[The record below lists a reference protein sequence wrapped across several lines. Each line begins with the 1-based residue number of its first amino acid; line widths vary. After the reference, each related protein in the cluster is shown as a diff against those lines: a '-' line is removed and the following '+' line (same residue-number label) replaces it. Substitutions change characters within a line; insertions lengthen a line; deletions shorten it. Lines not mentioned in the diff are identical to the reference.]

1 MFLYYLSLGSNIN
14 PEENLAEAIERLRNT
29 FQITKISN
37 FYLNSASG
45 FEGGDFINGCI
56 EVGLQEHDFDHIN
69 SILKSTEDHFG
80 RDRRQPKFSDRPL
93 DIDIVLV
100 IQGENLIYI
109 SKEIQD
115 YDFVS
120 IPLNEIITETISN
133 RLEISQV
140 RNASF
145 KEVKIY
151 L

>member
-14 PEENLAEAIERLRNT
+14 PEENLAEAIKRLRNT

-80 RDRRQPKFSDRPL
+80 RDRKQPKFSDRPL
-93 DIDIVLV
+93 DVDIVLV
-100 IQGENLIYI
+100 IQGEDLIYA
-109 SKEIQD
+109 SKEIED

-133 RLEISQV
+133 NLEISQIS
-140 RNASF
+140 NSSF

>member
-1 MFLYYLSLGSNIN
+1 MFIYYLSLGSNIN
-14 PEENLAEAIERLRNT
+14 PKKNLAEAIKILRNT

-56 EVGLQEHDFDHIN
+56 EIVMQEHDFDYIN

-80 RDRRQPKFSDRPL
+80 RDRKQPKFSDRPL

-133 RLEISQV
+133 KLEISQV
-140 RNASF
+140 SNSSF

>member
-14 PEENLAEAIERLRNT
+14 PEENLVEAIKRLRNT

-80 RDRRQPKFSDRPL
+80 RDRKQPKFSDRPL

-100 IQGENLIYI
+100 IKGEDLIYA
-109 SKEIQD
+109 SKEIED

-133 RLEISQV
+133 KLEISQIS
-140 RNASF
+140 NSSF

>member
-14 PEENLAEAIERLRNT
+14 PEENLAEAIKRLRNT

-56 EVGLQEHDFDHIN
+56 EVSLHEHDFDHIN
-69 SILKSTEDHFG
+69 SILKSIEDHFG
-80 RDRRQPKFSDRPL
+80 RDRKKPKFSDRPL

-100 IQGENLIYI
+100 IQEEDLIFA
-109 SKEIQD
+109 SKEIED

-120 IPLNEIITETISN
+120 MPLNEIITETISN
-133 RLEISQV
+133 KLKISQV
-140 RNASF
+140 SDSSF

>member
-14 PEENLAEAIERLRNT
+14 PEENLAEAIERLRNA

-45 FEGGDFINGCI
+45 FEGRDFINGCI
-56 EVGLQEHDFDHIN
+56 EIVMQEHDFDHIN

-80 RDRRQPKFSDRPL
+80 RDRKQPKFSDRPL

-100 IQGENLIYI
+100 IQEENLIYI

-133 RLEISQV
+133 KLEISQV
-140 RNASF
+140 SNSSF

>member
-14 PEENLAEAIERLRNT
+14 PEENLAEAIKRLRNT
-29 FQITKISN
+29 FEITKISN

-56 EVGLQEHDFDHIN
+56 EVSLQEDDFDRIN
-69 SILKSTEDHFG
+69 SILKSIEDHFG
-80 RDRRQPKFSDRPL
+80 RDRNQPKFSDRPL

-100 IQGENLIYI
+100 IHEEDLIYA
-109 SKEIQD
+109 SKEIED

-133 RLEISQV
+133 KLEISQV
-140 RNASF
+140 SNSSF

>member
-14 PEENLAEAIERLRNT
+14 PEENLVEAIERLRNT

-56 EVGLQEHDFDHIN
+56 EIVIQEHDFDYVN
-69 SILKSTEDHFG
+69 SILKFTEDHFG
-80 RDRRQPKFSDRPL
+80 RDRKKPKFSDRPL

-100 IQGENLIYI
+100 IQEEDLIYA
-109 SKEIQD
+109 SKEIED

-133 RLEISQV
+133 KLQISQV
-140 RNASF
+140 SNSSF

>member
-1 MFLYYLSLGSNIN
+1 MYLYYLSLGSNIN
-14 PEENLAEAIERLRNT
+14 PEESLAEAIERLRNT

-45 FEGGDFINGCI
+45 FEGEDFINGCI
-56 EVGLQEHDFDHIN
+56 EIGMQEHDFDYIN
-69 SILKSTEDHFG
+69 SILKSIEDHFG
-80 RDRRQPKFSDRPL
+80 RDRKQPKFSDRPL

-100 IQGENLIYI
+100 IQEEDLIYA
-109 SKEIQD
+109 SKEIED

-133 RLEISQV
+133 KLEISQI
-140 RNASF
+140 NNSSF

>member
-14 PEENLAEAIERLRNT
+14 PEGNLAEAIERLRNT

-45 FEGGDFINGCI
+45 FEGRDFINGCI
-56 EVGLQEHDFDHIN
+56 EISMQEHDFDSIN
-69 SILKSTEDHFG
+69 SILKSIEDHSG
-80 RDRRQPKFSDRPL
+80 RDRKQPKFSDRPL

-100 IQGENLIYI
+100 IHEEDLIYA
-109 SKEIQD
+109 SKEIED

-133 RLEISQV
+133 NLEISQIS
-140 RNASF
+140 NSSF

>member
-1 MFLYYLSLGSNIN
+1 MYLYYLSLGSNIN
-14 PEENLAEAIERLRNT
+14 PEESLAEAIERLRNT

-45 FEGGDFINGCI
+45 FEGEDFINGCI
-56 EVGLQEHDFDHIN
+56 EIGMQEHDFDYIN
-69 SILKSTEDHFG
+69 SILKSIEDHFG
-80 RDRRQPKFSDRPL
+80 RDRKQPKFSDRPL

-100 IQGENLIYI
+100 IQGEDLIYA
-109 SKEIQD
+109 SKEIED

-133 RLEISQV
+133 NLEISQIS
-140 RNASF
+140 NSSF

>member
-14 PEENLAEAIERLRNT
+14 PEDNLSVAIKKLRNT
-29 FQITKISN
+29 FQITKVSN

-45 FEGGDFINGCI
+45 FEGRDFINGCI
-56 EVGLQEHDFDHIN
+56 EIVMQEHDFDYIN
-69 SILKSTEDHFG
+69 SILKATEDHFG
-80 RDRRQPKFSDRPL
+80 RDRKQPKFSDRPL

-100 IQGENLIYI
+100 IQEENLIYI

-120 IPLNEIITETISN
+120 IPLSEIITETISN
-133 RLEISQV
+133 KLEISRV
-140 RNASF
+140 SNSSF
-145 KEVKIY
+145 EEVKIY

>member
-1 MFLYYLSLGSNIN
+1 MYLYYLSLGSNIN
-14 PEENLAEAIERLRNT
+14 PEESLAEAIERLRNT

-56 EVGLQEHDFDHIN
+56 EIGMQEDDFDYIN
-69 SILKSTEDHFG
+69 SILKSIEDHFG
-80 RDRRQPKFSDRPL
+80 RDRKQPKFSDRPL

-100 IQGENLIYI
+100 IQGEDLIYA
-109 SKEIQD
+109 SKEIED

-133 RLEISQV
+133 NLEISQIS
-140 RNASF
+140 NSSF

>member
-1 MFLYYLSLGSNIN
+1 MFIYYLSLGSNIN
-14 PEENLAEAIERLRNT
+14 PKKNLSEAIKILRNT

-45 FEGGDFINGCI
+45 FEGEDFINGCI
-56 EVGLQEHDFDHIN
+56 EIVMQEHDFDYIN
-69 SILKSTEDHFG
+69 SILKSTEDQFG
-80 RDRRQPKFSDRPL
+80 RDRKQPKFSDRPL

-100 IQGENLIYI
+100 IQEEDLIYA
-109 SKEIQD
+109 SKEIED

-120 IPLNEIITETISN
+120 IPLNEIIAETISN

-140 RNASF
+140 SNASF

>member
-1 MFLYYLSLGSNIN
+1 MKW
-14 PEENLAEAIERLRNT
+14 LRNT
-29 FQITKISN
+29 FQITELSN

-80 RDRRQPKFSDRPL
+80 RDRKQPKFSDRPL

-133 RLEISQV
+133 KLEISQV
-140 RNASF
+140 SNSSF

>member
-1 MFLYYLSLGSNIN
+1 MFIYYLSLGSNIN
-14 PEENLAEAIERLRNT
+14 PKKNLSEAIKILRNT

-45 FEGGDFINGCI
+45 FEGEDFINGCI
-56 EVGLQEHDFDHIN
+56 EIVMQEHDFDYIN
-69 SILKSTEDHFG
+69 SILKSTEDQFG
-80 RDRRQPKFSDRPL
+80 RDRKQPKFSDRPL

-100 IQGENLIYI
+100 IQGEDLIYA
-109 SKEIQD
+109 STEIQD

-120 IPLNEIITETISN
+120 IPLNEVITQTISN
-133 RLEISQV
+133 KLKISQV
-140 RNASF
+140 SNSSF

>member
-14 PEENLAEAIERLRNT
+14 PEENLAEAIKRLRNT
-29 FQITKISN
+29 FEITKISN

-45 FEGGDFINGCI
+45 FEGEDFINGCI
-56 EVGLQEHDFDHIN
+56 EVSLQEHDFDHIN

-80 RDRRQPKFSDRPL
+80 RDRKQPKFSNRPL

-120 IPLNEIITETISN
+120 IPLNEIIAETISN

-140 RNASF
+140 SNASF